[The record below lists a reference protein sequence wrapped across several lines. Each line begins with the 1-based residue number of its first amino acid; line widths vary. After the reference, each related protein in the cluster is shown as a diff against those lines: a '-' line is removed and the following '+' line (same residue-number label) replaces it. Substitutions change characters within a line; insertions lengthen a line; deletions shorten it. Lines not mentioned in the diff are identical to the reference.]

1 MFFKAIIKN
10 ISDICIIKNSM
21 QQILFKDIG
30 LTPYKEAWDYQN
42 DLFQKIIAIK
52 LQNRELQDKKITP
65 NYFIFTEHPHVYTL
79 GKSGDINNLLLSE
92 KQLKEKGITF
102 FKSNRGGDITY
113 HGPGQIVGYP
123 ILDLDNFFTDIHKF
137 MRNLEEVII
146 RTIFEYGL
154 KGERSKG
161 ETGVW
166 LDVGTP
172 FARKICALGV
182 RTSRWVTMHGFA
194 LNVSADIGYFDHI
207 IPCGIRGK
215 AVTSMEIELKRKIS
229 IQEVKTKILKHFSEV
244 FNAEFM

>member
-1 MFFKAIIKN
+1 
-10 ISDICIIKNSM
+10 M
-21 QQILFKDIG
+21 QHIQLQDIG
-30 LTPYKEAWDYQN
+30 LTNYKDAWDYQN
-42 DLFQKIIAIK
+42 IIFQKIIDLKLENRNNNTAIP
-52 LQNRELQDKKITP
+52 TP

-79 GKSGDINNLLLSE
+79 GKSGDVNNLLLSE
-92 KQLKEKGITF
+92 VQLQEKGITF

-146 RTIFEYGL
+146 LTLVEYNL
-154 KGERSKG
+154 KGERSEG

-194 LNVSADIGYFDHI
+194 LNVSTNLGYFDHI

-215 AVTSMEIELKRKIS
+215 AVTSLEVELNKKVDIA
-229 IQEVKTKILKHFSEV
+229 EVKLKIKKHFSAV
-244 FNAEFM
+244 FKSEFVELV